1 MLDKIGLAKK
11 KLLKLCIAVSIP
23 GLLTSFANSFILK
36 HYLLWSDEI
45 FWGTVVLRL
54 EKEVIMIL
62 INVFILRIMLNI
74 YEKNINRGK

>member
-1 MLDKIGLAKK
+1 MGRQ
-11 KLLKLCIAVSIP
+11 
-23 GLLTSFANSFILK
+23 
-36 HYLLWSDEI
+36 I

-62 INVFILRIMLNI
+62 INVFVLRIMLNI